1 MPGSGLILGIETSC
15 DETAAAVVERGA
27 RTLSSTVA
35 SQIATHARYGGVVPE
50 LASREH
56 LRAIV
61 PVVRAALEQAGVTL
75 ADLDAIAVTSGP
87 GLAGA
92 LLVGITY
99 AKALAFANQLPLI
112 AVNHLEGHIHAVLL
126 NERESSSRSKVSGAP
141 GPSHLGTGDT
151 NLNPAG
157 APSPGSPR
165 TGPGPRGGSKL
176 CLGGTALTSTIHSS
190 ISTEPGAPGP
200 SHLGTGDSAIAVAEP
215 ALALVVSGGHT
226 HLYLAQPANGTWHY
240 TLVGR
245 TVDDAAGEAYDKVAK
260 LLGLGYPGGPWI
272 DSLARFGN
280 PHAVPFAFA
289 QFKPKAHLAG
299 KAAPRTKAAKTA
311 PIARL
316 DPHFLFSFSG
326 IKTAVLRYVELHN
339 LRAEAKARVSR
350 LFPRASSFS
359 ESAPADSE
367 RVGDRDPRPAI
378 PQTREEALDLCPQP
392 TLDLIASFQHAVVG
406 DLLKKTFAA
415 AESLAARRILV
426 TGGVAAN
433 RELRVRFADE
443 AARRNLHIAFPTL
456 ALSTDNAAM
465 IAAAAWPRF
474 VAGDFAPE
482 SLSADPS
489 LTLA

>member
-1 MPGSGLILGIETSC
+1 MPSSGLILGIESSC
-15 DETAAAVVERGA
+15 DETAAAIVERGS
-27 RTLSSTVA
+27 RTVSSVVA

-61 PVVRAALEQAGVTL
+61 PVVRAALAEAHLTL

-99 AKALAFANQLPLI
+99 AKALAFANHLPLI

-126 NERESSSRSKVSGAP
+126 NAREERRAKTATEEAVSPPAKDAGESAAQKSNRRSFDSSA
-141 GPSHLGTGDT
+141 
-151 NLNPAG
+151 AG
-157 APSPGSPR
+157 ELAQDDNRDLSND
-165 TGPGPRGGSKL
+165 
-176 CLGGTALTSTIHSS
+176 A
-190 ISTEPGAPGP
+190 
-200 SHLGTGDSAIAVAEP
+200 

-226 HLYLAQPANGTWHY
+226 HLYLARPAQGTWNY

-245 TVDDAAGEAYDKVAK
+245 TVDDAAGEAFDKVAK

-272 DSLARFGN
+272 DALAKFGN
-280 PHAVPFAFA
+280 PSAVPFSFA
-289 QFKPKAHLAG
+289 QIKTKAHLGG
-299 KAAPRTKAAKTA
+299 KPARTKAAKTA

-326 IKTAVLRYVELHN
+326 IKTAVLRYVELHG

-350 LFPRASSFS
+350 VLKNF
-359 ESAPADSE
+359 
-367 RVGDRDPRPAI
+367 RP
-378 PQTREEALDLCPQP
+378 PQSREEALALCLQP

-406 DLLKKTFAA
+406 DLMKKTFAA
-415 AESLAARRILV
+415 AQSLGTRRILV

-433 RELRVRFADE
+433 RELRERFTRE
-443 AARRNLHIAFPTL
+443 AAARGVRISFPTL

-465 IAAAAWPRF
+465 IAAAAWPHLL
-474 VAGDFAPE
+474 AEDFAPPE
-482 SLSADPS
+482 LTADPS
-489 LTLA
+489 LTLR

>member
-1 MPGSGLILGIETSC
+1 MPGSGLILGIESSC

-27 RTLSSTVA
+27 RTLSSVVA

-61 PVVRAALEQAGVTL
+61 PVVRTALAQANVTL

-99 AKALAFANQLPLI
+99 AKALAFAQKLPLA

-126 NERESSSRSKVSGAP
+126 NEREFICRESISAP
-141 GPSHLGTGDT
+141 GLASETWGTK
-151 NLNPAG
+151 NP
-157 APSPGSPR
+157 
-165 TGPGPRGGSKL
+165 T
-176 CLGGTALTSTIHSS
+176 
-190 ISTEPGAPGP
+190 
-200 SHLGTGDSAIAVAEP
+200 DDEP

-226 HLYLAQPANGTWHY
+226 HLYLARPADGSWTY
-240 TLVGR
+240 ALVGR
-245 TVDDAAGEAYDKVAK
+245 TLDDAAGEAYDKVAK

-272 DSLARFGN
+272 DALALHGN
-280 PHAVPFAFA
+280 PLTVPFAFS
-289 QFKPKAHLAG
+289 QIKTKLHLAG
-299 KAAPRTKAAKTA
+299 KPPRTKAARTA
-311 PIARL
+311 PIADL
-316 DPHFLFSFSG
+316 DPRFLFSFSG
-326 IKTAVLRYVELHN
+326 IKTAVLRHVELHN
-339 LRAEAKARVSR
+339 LRPEAESR
-350 LFPRASSFS
+350 RDALFTGPD
-359 ESAPADSE
+359 APARPTVE
-367 RVGDRDPRPAI
+367 AALAHCDP
-378 PQTREEALDLCPQP
+378 Q

-406 DLLKKTFAA
+406 DLMKKTFAA
-415 AESLAARRILV
+415 AESLGARRILV

-433 RELRVRFADE
+433 RELRQRFTAE
-443 AARRNLHIAFPTL
+443 AATRGVRIAFPTL

-474 VAGDFAPE
+474 LAKDFADS

-489 LTLA
+489 LALGR